1 MEALTK
7 KTTIL
12 LSPDLHARLTDLAR
26 SENTSIGELVRR
38 AVVSQFGIVDVA
50 ERAAAARELR
60 ELRLPVATPARMKH
74 ESVAGPGRLA

>member
-12 LSPDLHARLTDLAR
+12 LSPDLHARLADLAR
-26 SENTSIGELVRR
+26 HENTSIGELIRR

-50 ERAAAARELR
+50 ARAAAARALR
-60 ELRLPVATPARMKH
+60 ELRLPVAAPARMKR
-74 ESVAGPGRLA
+74 ESVAGPGKLS